1 MRIVVLF
8 AAFLFL
14 YSVGAAPQAEVTEQP
29 LPFTQSLVVDKLAY
43 PKAILSLQDGRWVI
57 ALRDG
62 ELVCVD
68 TDSTI
73 KTHKLTLPDLYA
85 QGQGGLLDIE
95 LSSDFLSHGQVLMTY
110 SKGTKSN
117 NGIAVVKGNL
127 HKDCSISALE
137 TVFAVS
143 DDKDTPVHYGG
154 KLLPLA
160 DNEWLVTIGDG
171 FDYREKAQVLTSQLG
186 KVLRFNEAGQ
196 PSATPPFP
204 QAPYVYSYGHRNPQG
219 IISLPSGKILL
230 HEHGP
235 DGGDEVNVLRA
246 GANYGWPVVTLGTDY
261 SGASI
266 SPFKHYKG
274 MVNPIVDWTPSI
286 APSSMAYYH
295 SDSFGALTGKVLVT
309 ALKAKAL
316 YSLDLSASPVVQRRV
331 FPHLNEHLRD
341 VAVGQNGSI
350 YILTDGNDASL
361 IRFSSPM

>member
-8 AAFLFL
+8 AAFLFI
-14 YSVGAAPQAEVTEQP
+14 YSVSVAPQAEVTEQP

-95 LSSDFLSHGQVLMTY
+95 LSSDFLSRGQVLMTY

-143 DDKDTPVHYGG
+143 DDKDTPVHYG
-154 KLLPLA
+154 
-160 DNEWLVTIGDG
+160 EIT
-171 FDYREKAQVLTSQLG
+171 
-186 KVLRFNEAGQ
+186 
-196 PSATPPFP
+196 
-204 QAPYVYSYGHRNPQG
+204 
-219 IISLPSGKILL
+219 
-230 HEHGP
+230 
-235 DGGDEVNVLRA
+235 
-246 GANYGWPVVTLGTDY
+246 
-261 SGASI
+261 ASC
-266 SPFKHYKG
+266 
-274 MVNPIVDWTPSI
+274 
-286 APSSMAYYH
+286 
-295 SDSFGALTGKVLVT
+295 
-309 ALKAKAL
+309 
-316 YSLDLSASPVVQRRV
+316 
-331 FPHLNEHLRD
+331 
-341 VAVGQNGSI
+341 
-350 YILTDGNDASL
+350 
-361 IRFSSPM
+361 